1 MTRSI
6 TAAWLVRSKG
16 HPFEVRSAPYTQPG
30 EGEVVI
36 RTHAVA
42 INPIDWTLQGQGT
55 SLMYQWLTYPN
66 ILGTDVAGEVVE
78 VGQKV
83 STLRIGDRIL
93 GKACGTD
100 EKINSH
106 TQGGF
111 QLYVVLAAH
120 MVCPIPTGM
129 SYEAAA
135 VLPLGV
141 CTAACG
147 LFEPDQLN
155 LQPPR
160 ADPAP
165 TGQTV
170 IIWGGASS
178 VGSCAIQLARA
189 AGYKVFATAS
199 PKNFAFVTELG
210 ATRVFDYRSPTVV
223 ADMIA
228 ACQGE
233 TLAGALTVGSNAG
246 DCCFDILA
254 HCTGPR
260 VISMAAYPVPQPPPK
275 HLTVPR
281 TALTFMAGNVRY
293 WYKSR
298 MRGIKYSY
306 IFASTLYHNGVG
318 AMLFQEYLPQALAD
332 GRFRAAPE
340 PMVYGT
346 GLTEIQGAVDFHKSG
361 VSAKKV
367 VVLLRD

>member
-1 MTRSI
+1 MPPNQ
-6 TAAWLVRSKG
+6 AAWLVRSKG
-16 HPFEVRSAPYTQPG
+16 SPFDVRSAPYTRPR
-30 EGEVVI
+30 EGEITI

-42 INPIDWTLQGQGT
+42 INPIDWTVQGQGT
-55 SLMYQWLTYPN
+55 TLMYQWLSYPT

-78 VGQKV
+78 VGPNV
-83 STLRIGDRIL
+83 TTFSIGDRVF

-111 QLYVVLAAH
+111 QLYVILAAH
-120 MVCPIPTGM
+120 MACPIPDRL
-129 SYEAAA
+129 SYEQAT

-141 CTAACG
+141 STAACG

-155 LQPPR
+155 LKPPCAR
-160 ADPAP
+160 PES

-178 VGSCAIQLARA
+178 VGTCAIQLARA
-189 AGYKVFATAS
+189 AGYQVFATAS
-199 PKNFAFVTELG
+199 PKNFELVRQLG
-210 ATRVFDYRSPTVV
+210 SSRVFDYRSETVIP
-223 ADMIA
+223 DMIA

-233 TLAGALTVGSNAG
+233 TVAGALTVGANGA

-254 HCTGPR
+254 QCTGPR
-260 VISMAAYPVPQPPPK
+260 FISMAAYPVPQPPPT

-281 TALTFMAGNVRY
+281 TALAFMFGNSKY

-298 MRGIKYSY
+298 MRGIKYKY

-318 AMLFQEYLPQALAD
+318 AMIFQQYLPQALAE
-332 GRFRAAPE
+332 GRFRPAPE
-340 PMVYGT
+340 PVVYGR
-346 GLTEIQGAVDFHKSG
+346 GLAEIQGAVDFHKLG
-361 VSAKKV
+361 VSAQKV
-367 VVLLRD
+367 VVLLNE